1 METNRAIQQVYTQAA
16 DSDSQVCLT
25 VRQPAGFRC
34 RKNIYMRSKGA
45 WHLAGAYENKNT
57 TISSE
62 GLRAFIRKFAPTKIS
77 HYTVSFVSDWSHQ
90 DSSMQISA
98 YPNLSPHVKGLVP
111 VLCTRTG
118 IRHVTLQTPCW
129 RAWQRC
135 GQKPGWQRNV
145 TFVSLSSHAGTRLR
159 LWLWSQLHSDETV
172 GWFLSNHRTV
182 WSRTILVVLFPFQL
196 PVSAITIQR

>member
-1 METNRAIQQVYTQAA
+1 VIRRYASLYGN
-16 DSDSQVCLT
+16 
-25 VRQPAGFRC
+25 QPAFDVV
-34 RKNIYMRSKGA
+34 KIYTWEARGRGIWQVHMKIRIRQFLLKALGP
-45 WHLAGAYENKNT
+45 
-57 TISSE
+57 
-62 GLRAFIRKFAPTKIS
+62 FIRKFAPTKIS